1 MRAATIQWSKGSMD
15 RNYIIGLLLIAVI
28 FVGWFL
34 YVGQNMPERKP
45 LVESDSL
52 AMGYEDTLVELDVEP
67 TRIEREQSQSGGSA
81 LDSLIAVSDSIPE
94 EIITV
99 QTELYSAKLST
110 RGGGITSFV
119 LRNYDYL
126 DNGGIEMVKSDGVA
140 VPNFRFDRGRF
151 DLRQLNFTVDR
162 RSLELTGQSSD
173 RISFSFQFPSGET
186 IKKTYIFYAD
196 KYAFDIEFELDG
208 INSLGFSDYYEVFF
222 EPGLESTEKNVKDDL
237 ANFKAYAL
245 LGGDVEKFDDFDDR
259 GQIHEDL
266 SGITEWISTRSKYFT
281 AIMIPTSRDAN
292 GLSVSGSKAKPDEK
306 RGIRGYSHIGVALK
320 MQLAQRDNLFDAYTV
335 YLGPLEYDRL
345 RAFDLDLENTL
356 NLGMS
361 VIRPVSRFVTWLMIR
376 FHKVIP
382 NYGVVIVLF
391 SILMKLVFSPLSYKS
406 MKSMRK
412 MQEIMPRQNEIREK
426 YKKDPQRMQQEIMKL
441 YKTEKINPMSGCLP
455 MLPQI
460 PVFWA
465 LFTVFRYTIELRGA
479 PFMLWMQDLSQ
490 PDPIYILPVL
500 MAVSMFV
507 QQKITVKDPKQ
518 KMMIY
523 LFPGLF
529 LFWGIS
535 FPSGLCLYWSI
546 TNILSLFEAVFVH
559 KRHLPVASQPVTDV
573 QPSKKS
579 KK

>member
-1 MRAATIQWSKGSMD
+1 
-15 RNYIIGLLLIAVI
+15 
-28 FVGWFL
+28 
-34 YVGQNMPERKP
+34 
-45 LVESDSL
+45 
-52 AMGYEDTLVELDVEP
+52 
-67 TRIEREQSQSGGSA
+67 
-81 LDSLIAVSDSIPE
+81 
-94 EIITV
+94 
-99 QTELYSAKLST
+99 
-110 RGGGITSFV
+110 
-119 LRNYDYL
+119 
-126 DNGGIEMVKSDGVA
+126 
-140 VPNFRFDRGRF
+140 
-151 DLRQLNFTVDR
+151 
-162 RSLELTGQSSD
+162 
-173 RISFSFQFPSGET
+173 
-186 IKKTYIFYAD
+186 
-196 KYAFDIEFELDG
+196 
-208 INSLGFSDYYEVFF
+208 VFF
-222 EPGLESTEKNVKDDL
+222 EPGLESTEKDVKDDL

-245 LGGDVEKFDDFDDR
+245 LGGDVEQFDDFDDR
-259 GQIHEDL
+259 NQIREDL
-266 SGITEWISTRSKYFT
+266 NGITDWISTRSKYFT
-281 AIMIPTSRDAN
+281 AIMIPTSRDAH
-292 GLSVSGSKAKPDEK
+292 GLSISGSKAKPDEK
-306 RGIRGYSHIGVALK
+306 RGIKGHSHIGIALK
-320 MQLAQRDNLFDAYTV
+320 MQLAQRNNLFDAYTV

-356 NLGMS
+356 DLGWS
-361 VIRPVSRFVTWLMIR
+361 VIRPFSRFVTWLMIK
-376 FHKVIP
+376 FHNVIP

-412 MQEIMPRQNEIREK
+412 MQDIMPRQTEIREK

-507 QQKITVKDPKQ
+507 QQKMTVKDPKQ

-535 FPSGLCLYWSI
+535 FPAGLCLYWSI
-546 TNILSLFEAVFVH
+546 TNILSLVEAVFVH
-559 KRHLPVASQPVTDV
+559 KRHRPVTPQPVTDV

>member
-1 MRAATIQWSKGSMD
+1 MD

-34 YVGQNMPERKP
+34 FVGQDMPQRQSV
-45 LVESDSL
+45 VESDSL
-52 AMGYEDTLVELDVEP
+52 AIGYEDSFAESDYDPSRVD
-67 TRIEREQSQSGGSA
+67 RERSESGGSA
-81 LDSLIAVSDSIPE
+81 YDSLIAASDSIPE

-99 QTELYSAKLST
+99 ETELYSAKLST

-119 LRNYDYL
+119 LKNYDYL
-126 DNGGIEMVKSDGVA
+126 ENGSVEMVHSDGAA

-151 DLRQLNFTVDR
+151 DLLKLNFDVDR
-162 RSLELTGQSSD
+162 RSIELTGQNSD
-173 RISFSFQFPSGET
+173 RVSFSYQFPSGET
-186 IKKTYIFYAD
+186 VVKTYTFYAD
-196 KYAFDIEFELDG
+196 KYSFDIAFELDG
-208 INSLGFSDYYEVFF
+208 INSLGFSDYYEIFF

-237 ANFKAYAL
+237 DNFKAFAL
-245 LGGDVEKFDDFDDR
+245 LGGDVEQFDDFDDR
-259 GQIHEDL
+259 NQLHEDL
-266 SGITEWISTRSKYFT
+266 NGITDWISTRSKYFT
-281 AIMIPTSRDAN
+281 AIIIPTSRDAN
-292 GLSVSGSKAKPDEK
+292 GFKMSGSKAKPDEK
-306 RGIRGYSHIGVALK
+306 RGIRGHSHIGIALK
-320 MQLAQRDNLFDAYTV
+320 MQLAQRNNLFDAYTV

-345 RAFDLDLENTL
+345 RAFDLDIENTL
-356 NLGMS
+356 DLGWS
-361 VIRPVSRFVTWLMIR
+361 VIRPFSRFVTWLMIKL
-376 FHKVIP
+376 HDVIP
-382 NYGVVIVLF
+382 NYGVVIILF

-406 MKSMRK
+406 MKSMRR
-412 MQEIMPRQNEIREK
+412 MQDIMPRQTEIREK

-441 YKTEKINPMSGCLP
+441 YKAEKINPMSGCLP

-465 LFTVFRYTIELRGA
+465 LFTVFRFTIELRGA
-479 PFMLWMQDLSQ
+479 PFVFWMQDLSQ
-490 PDPIYILPVL
+490 PDPMYILPVL

-535 FPSGLCLYWSI
+535 FPAGLCLYWSI

-559 KRHLPVASQPVTDV
+559 KRHLPTTSQVVTDV